1 MSTATNPVKA
11 TRTAFEVLEALVER
25 RGGTATELAADL
37 EYTPGTVH
45 NHLATLHELGYAT
58 KRDGR
63 YRVGLRFLYP
73 ACAARSTTEL
83 WAAARGV
90 VPGLADATGERVEV
104 VALEE
109 SRGVVLHAEGDA
121 GESVPVVRPG
131 QTLPMGSGA
140 HGKVL
145 LAHREGGV
153 DGDLGGEL
161 TRIRDEGIA
170 FDSGESHPD
179 VRAVAAPVVV
189 EGTLRGSLGVS
200 GPADRLRGKT
210 FQQNVPG
217 LLLDATERVARELL
231 AAGG

>member
-1 MSTATNPVKA
+1 VSPATNPIKS

-25 RGGTATELAADL
+25 GDATATELAADL

-45 NHLATLHELGYAT
+45 NHLATLHELGYVT
-58 KRDGR
+58 KRHGR
-63 YRVGLRFLYP
+63 YRIGLRFLYP
-73 ACAARSTTEL
+73 ACAARSATEL
-83 WAAARGV
+83 WEAARGV

-104 VALEE
+104 VVHEE
-109 SRGVVLHAEGDA
+109 SRAVVIHVEGEPGEGVPEVGP
-121 GESVPVVRPG
+121 GE
-131 QTLPMGSGA
+131 TLPMEANA

-161 TRIRDEGIA
+161 ARIRDEGIA
-170 FDSGESHPD
+170 FDSGEYHPD

-200 GPADRLRGKT
+200 GPAERLRGKT
-210 FQQNVPG
+210 FQQDVPG

-231 AAGG
+231 AAGS